1 MAVPLLKRKEED
13 HTTVTYITAAMESQ
27 STERTFETA
36 LEALYSPLHQSQT
49 PQAIQAAAARR
60 TCTVAD
66 MRLYFQRI
74 GLDTDVAFQKK
85 RLVHITG
92 TKGKGSTSCLCE
104 SILRNA
110 YKQRTAQFTSPHL
123 IDIRERIRIDGRPVS
138 QSVFGQAYW
147 DLRTRLQAAG
157 SEEEDLPVLP
167 GYFRMLTLMVS
178 ILCGSVGWVQ
188 YFCHSRLYCSIGT
201 ALCP

>member
-1 MAVPLLKRKEED
+1 
-13 HTTVTYITAAMESQ
+13 MESQ
-27 STERTFETA
+27 STDRTFETA

-60 TCTVAD
+60 KRTVAD

-74 GLDTDVAFQKK
+74 GLDEAVAFCKK

-92 TKGKGSTSCLCE
+92 TKGKGSTSCFCE
-104 SILRNA
+104 SILRHA

-123 IDIRERIRIDGRPVS
+123 VDIRERIRINGQPVS
-138 QSVFGQAYW
+138 RSVFGEAYW
-147 DLRTRLQAAG
+147 DLRARLEAAG
-157 SEEEDLPVLP
+157 NEEEEDLPVLP

-178 ILCGSVGWVQ
+178 VIE
-188 YFCHSRLYCSIGT
+188 Y
-201 ALCP
+201 